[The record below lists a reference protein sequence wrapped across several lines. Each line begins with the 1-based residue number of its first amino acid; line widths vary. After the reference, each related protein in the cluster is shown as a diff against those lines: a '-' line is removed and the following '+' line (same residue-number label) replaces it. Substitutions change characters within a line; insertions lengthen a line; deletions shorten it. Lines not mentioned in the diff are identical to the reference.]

1 MKEIY
6 VDRFEEIFEIM
17 CESFPAD
24 ERRKKEEQRGLFA
37 LPEYRVF
44 ACEQKGKII
53 GFIAIWEFDDFVYV
67 EHFALTE
74 SCRGLGLGSKMLK
87 ETAKLFE
94 KPLCLEVEP
103 PTTDIAR
110 RRIRFYERNGM
121 YFNDY
126 EYVQP
131 PLSEGQNSLP
141 LKIMTSGKKISKD
154 KFEKIKNAL
163 YKYVYK
169 VI

>member
-1 MKEIY
+1 MRKL
-6 VDRFEEIFEIM
+6 
-17 CESFPAD
+17 SAD
-24 ERRKKEEQRGLFA
+24 ERRKKGGTARA
-37 LPEYRVF
+37 LCAARISVF

-110 RRIRFYERNGM
+110 RRIRFTSATECI
-121 YFNDY
+121 
-126 EYVQP
+126 
-131 PLSEGQNSLP
+131 LT
-141 LKIMTSGKKISKD
+141 IMNMFSRRCQGA
-154 KFEKIKNAL
+154 KFSAA
-163 YKYVYK
+163 
-169 VI
+169 

>member
-1 MKEIY
+1 M
-6 VDRFEEIFEIM
+6 
-17 CESFPAD
+17 P
-24 ERRKKEEQRGLFA
+24 
-37 LPEYRVF
+37 
-44 ACEQKGKII
+44 
-53 GFIAIWEFDDFVYV
+53 
-67 EHFALTE
+67 LTE

-121 YFNDY
+121 CFNDY

-141 LKIMTSGKKISKD
+141 LKIMTSGKKSQKINSK
-154 KFEKIKNAL
+154 K
-163 YKYVYK
+163 
-169 VI
+169 

>member
-37 LPEYRVF
+37 LPQYRVF

-110 RRIRFYERNGM
+110 REEFAFTSATECILTIMNMFSRRCQRGKILCR
-121 YFNDY
+121 
-126 EYVQP
+126 
-131 PLSEGQNSLP
+131 
-141 LKIMTSGKKISKD
+141 LK
-154 KFEKIKNAL
+154 L
-163 YKYVYK
+163 
-169 VI
+169 